1 MVHFVGAGSG
11 ATMINVY
18 NESSL
23 TNLKATY
30 AAGQPITI
38 LQYGT
43 SSCMILV
50 GGEVGYV
57 STWNV
62 NY

>member
-1 MVHFVGAGSG
+1 
-11 ATMINVY
+11 MINVY
-18 NESSL
+18 NEASL
-23 TNLKATY
+23 TSLKMTCAT
-30 AAGQPITI
+30 GQPITI

-43 SSCMILV
+43 SSCMVLI
-50 GGEVGYV
+50 GSEVGYV